1 MPNETSQRIYE
12 EGNYGF
18 MCAELQ
24 DNNTYGT
31 VNKIEGLVS
40 VSLTFSQTT
49 EQKAADDN
57 PSYVTTQSP
66 LKGEGTIT
74 FFGMTKQN
82 YIDLYRNVT
91 DASGALVFGRRGVAK
106 RLGVSFFNTA
116 VSATGKSTNKITLNN
131 VLFSLP
137 PFNSQTL
144 QEDDTTI
151 REFAIPVTC
160 SAYSYTTRDGGRDT
174 VTWSILNSETE
185 SALYNEFKE
194 QIYIPDSADEE
205 L

>member
-1 MPNETSQRIYE
+1 MANETTSQRVYE

-18 MCAELQ
+18 MCAELK
-24 DNNTYGT
+24 DDNTYDT
-31 VNKIEGLVS
+31 VKKIEGLVS

-91 DASGALVFGRRGVAK
+91 DNNNALVFGRRGVAK

-151 REFAIPVTC
+151 REFAVPVTC
-160 SAYSYTTRDGGRDT
+160 SAFTYTTSEKTKDT
-174 VTWSILNSETE
+174 VTWSILNSVSDSELFN
-185 SALYNEFKE
+185 AYKDN
-194 QIYIPDSADEE
+194 IYIPDA

>member
-1 MPNETSQRIYE
+1 MPNETQRIYE

-24 DNNTYGT
+24 DNNTYGE
-31 VNKIEGLVS
+31 VSKIEGLVS

-91 DASGALVFGRRGVAK
+91 DSKGALVFGRRGVAK
-106 RLGVSFFNTA
+106 RLGVSFFNTS

-160 SAYSYTTRDGGRDT
+160 SAYSFTAEDGTKDT
-174 VTWSILNSETE
+174 VTWSILNSETD
-185 SALYNEFKE
+185 SALFTAYKE
-194 QIYIPDSADEE
+194 EIYIPDSDGE